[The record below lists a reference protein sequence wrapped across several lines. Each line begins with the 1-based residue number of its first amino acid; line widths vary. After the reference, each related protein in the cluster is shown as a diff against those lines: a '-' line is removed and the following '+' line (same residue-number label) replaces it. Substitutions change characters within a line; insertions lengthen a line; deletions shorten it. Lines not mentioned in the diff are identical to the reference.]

1 MKMTLGE
8 FNLDFV
14 LNLPVFEVLLI
25 IVLAILVDTIFGI
38 ILAVHQGNFSW
49 QELPRFLGTNV
60 LPYVLGLI
68 ILSLVAEYQGE
79 PFSYI
84 FYPTALA
91 VLIRYIAKVNE
102 KIKQLFGIQT
112 DQQR

>member
-1 MKMTLGE
+1 MTLGD
-8 FNLDFV
+8 LDLGFI
-14 LNLPVFEVLLI
+14 LEMPVFEVLVI
-25 IVLAILVDTIFGI
+25 IVLAILVDTIFGV

-60 LPYVLGLI
+60 LPYVLGLVV
-68 ILSLVAEYQGE
+68 LSLVAEYQGE

-91 VLIRYIAKVNE
+91 VLIRYVAKVKE
-102 KIKQLFGIQT
+102 KIEQLFGIQAKN
-112 DQQR
+112 DR